1 MSINAPVGHLPID
14 RTSPISWTGL
24 HGAAEGL
31 AVAQASQSCNAL
43 TVVVADNTRRLRILA
58 DEIAFFIGSDSTVP
72 IIQFPDWECLPYDTV
87 SPHPDITS
95 ERLRTLTRLTGIKKG
110 ILLLTVGTLSQRLPP
125 PDYVLGQSFVLSSG
139 TNVDNASLRKQLL
152 TAGYVPV
159 SQVTYPGEYAVRG
172 GVIDIYPMGSDQ
184 PFRLDF
190 FGDQIERIRF
200 FSPETQKSTRST
212 DSIELLPGREY
223 PTSDDAISL
232 FRSNFRKLFEGDPQ
246 KHLIYRALSER
257 RLPTGLDYFWPLFFD
272 KHATLFDYLD
282 DQSLWILDADHRDSI
297 TSNWAVIQDRYPLAA
312 MIPERMPLE
321 PKLLFADPIEI
332 QRELSSYKVISFL
345 NDPRPDSIPAVDY
358 NTRLPET
365 FPVDIRNP
373 EPFAPL
379 LSHVEE
385 FQGRLILAISSPGR
399 SETINDVL
407 ESNGIDVRRVTCWA
421 NFLEVNNTQ
430 IASVVAP
437 LERGAILYDE
447 AIEIISEDQIFGARK
462 KSRRHS
468 SKRRRDPEKIIQSLA
483 ELQLND
489 AIVHEDHGIGR
500 YRGLQVLGI
509 LETENEFL
517 VIEYKDGDKLYVPV
531 LNLHIVS
538 RYLGGDPE
546 TAPIHKL
553 GGDTWRLARERA
565 KEQTRD
571 VAAELLQTQS
581 IRFSRKGHSFHVS
594 PEDYSSFVSR
604 FPYEETED
612 QKDVM
617 EEVLQDLESEM
628 PMDRLVCGDVGFG
641 KTEIALRAAFV
652 AIDNSRQVVMLVPTT
667 LLAQQ
672 HYHTFCDRFAH
683 LPVMIELLS
692 RFRSRIETKTVI
704 EQLHEGAVDIVIG
717 THRLLQDDV
726 RFRDVGLLIIDEEQ
740 RFGVR
745 QKERLKQLRETVDIL
760 TLTATPIPRTLN
772 VGMAGLRDISLIAT
786 APGERIAI
794 QTSVRE
800 SHGALVREACLREI
814 QRGGQVYFLH
824 NEVRTIESAAR
835 RLGELLPEAIIDVA
849 HGQMPE
855 RELNMVMQDFYGHRS
870 DVLVCSTII
879 ENGIDVPNAN
889 TIIINRADRFGLAQ
903 LHQLRGR
910 VGRSHRQA
918 YAYLL
923 VPSLD
928 DLTGNARKRLEAIE
942 SLVDLGAGFTL
953 ASHDLEIRGA
963 GELLGEQQSGTID
976 EIGFTLYADYLK
988 RAIGEASKSS
998 VPASSQDVSPTVTPE
1013 IDLNLPALF
1022 PDHYIPDVHTRL
1034 VLYKRIGGAQD
1045 LEGLYDLQL
1054 ETIDRFGLL
1063 PIPSK
1068 TLFGI
1073 SKLKIKAARLGVCK
1087 IVLNAKSGK
1096 IVFSPDTPVNPV
1108 HIVCLINQ
1116 NSEQIKMTGS
1126 SELVISVKLPDAEGR
1141 ISFIEDLLDKL
1152 TIDS

>member
-1 MSINAPVGHLPID
+1 MPNNAPVQYFPMDQTNPIN
-14 RTSPISWTGL
+14 WTGL

-31 AVAQASQSCNAL
+31 AVAQASRVCNAPII
-43 TVVVADNTRRLRILA
+43 VVADSARRLRVLA
-58 DEIAFFIGSDSTVP
+58 DEITFFIGSDSTVP
-72 IIQFPDWECLPYDTV
+72 IIQFPDRECLPYDTV

-95 ERLRTLTRLTGIKKG
+95 ERLKTLSRLTEVSNG
-110 ILLLTVGTLSQRLPP
+110 ILLLTVSTLSQRLPP
-125 PDYVLGQSFVLSSG
+125 PDYVLGQSFALSSG
-139 TNVDNASLRKQLL
+139 TNIDNANLRTRLVM
-152 TAGYVPV
+152 AGYVSV

-184 PFRLDF
+184 PFRLDL
-190 FGDQIERIRF
+190 FGDQVERIRF
-200 FSPETQKSTRST
+200 FNPETQKSTHST

-232 FRSNFRKLFEGDPQ
+232 FRANFRKLFEGDPQ

-257 RLPTGLDYFWPLFFD
+257 RLPAGLDYFWPLFFD
-272 KHATLFDYLD
+272 KQATLFDYVD
-282 DQSLWILDADHRDSI
+282 DQALWILDFDHQDSMD
-297 TSNWAVIQDRYPLAA
+297 SNWAVIRDRYQQAT

-321 PKLLFADPIEI
+321 PQLLFADPLEI
-332 QRELSSYKVISFL
+332 QRELSRHKVVWL
-345 NDPRPDSIPAVDY
+345 RDDARPGSVTAVDH

-365 FPVDIRNP
+365 FPVNIRDP
-373 EPFAPL
+373 KPFAPL
-379 LSHVEE
+379 LTHIEE
-385 FQGRLILAISSPGR
+385 SKARIIFAISSAGR
-399 SETINDVL
+399 SETVNEVL
-407 ESNGIDVRRVTCWA
+407 ETNGFNVSRVTCWSDFVEA
-421 NFLEVNNTQ
+421 NMVQ

-437 LERGAILYDE
+437 LERGAVLCE
-447 AIEIISEDQIFGARK
+447 ESIEIISEDQIFGARK
-462 KSRRHS
+462 NSRRRS
-468 SKRRRDPEKIIQSLA
+468 NKRRRDPEKIIQSLA
-483 ELQLND
+483 ELQIND
-489 AIVHEDHGIGR
+489 PIVHEEHGIGR
-500 YRGLQVLGI
+500 YRGLKVLGI

-517 VIEYKDGDKLYVPV
+517 IIEYSDGDKLYVPV

-546 TAPIHKL
+546 TAPLHKL

-571 VAAELLQTQS
+571 VAVELLETQAK
-581 IRFSRKGHSFHVS
+581 RFSRKGHSFQISH
-594 PEDYSSFVSR
+594 EDYPTFVSR
-604 FPYEETED
+604 FPYEETDD
-612 QKDVM
+612 QKNVI

-652 AIDNSRQVVMLVPTT
+652 AVDNSRQVVMLVPTT

-683 LPVMIELLS
+683 LPVVVELLS
-692 RFRSRIETKTVI
+692 RFRSRAETATVI
-704 EQLHEGAVDIVIG
+704 KRLHEGAVDIVIG

-745 QKERLKQLRETVDIL
+745 QKETLKLLRESVDIL

-772 VGMAGLRDISLIAT
+772 VSMAGLRDISLIAT
-786 APGERIAI
+786 APEERIAI
-794 QTSVRE
+794 QTSIRE
-800 SHGALVREACLREI
+800 SHDGLVREACLREI
-814 QRGGQVYFLH
+814 QRGGQTYFLH
-824 NEVRTIESAAR
+824 NEVRTIDSAAE
-835 RLGELLPEAIIDVA
+835 RLGKLLPEANIAVA

-855 RELNMVMQDFYGHRS
+855 AELDRVMQGFYGQRS

-879 ENGIDVPNAN
+879 ESGIDVPNAN
-889 TIIINRADRFGLAQ
+889 TIIINRADRLGLAQ

-923 VPSLD
+923 IPSLD
-928 DLTGNARKRLEAIE
+928 GLTGNARKRLEAIE

-963 GELLGEQQSGTID
+963 GELLGEHQSGSID
-976 EIGFTLYADYLK
+976 EIGFTLYAEYLK
-988 RAIGEASKSS
+988 RAIVEVSKA
-998 VPASSQDVSPTVTPE
+998 PAPGSTQRVSPTMTVE

-1034 VLYKRIGGAQD
+1034 VLYKRMGGVKD

-1054 ETIDRFGLL
+1054 ETVDRFGLL
-1063 PIPSK
+1063 PPPSK
-1068 TLFGI
+1068 ILFRI
-1073 SKLKIKAARLGVCK
+1073 SKLKIKATRLGVSK
-1087 IVLNAKSGK
+1087 IVLDASSGK
-1096 IVFSPDTPVNPV
+1096 IVFGPDPP
-1108 HIVCLINQ
+1108 IDPDRIICLIQQ
-1116 NSEQIKMTGS
+1116 NAEQIRMSGS
-1126 SELVISVKLPDAEGR
+1126 NELAISVDLPDPERR
-1141 ISFIEDLLDKL
+1141 ISFVEDLLDKL
-1152 TIDS
+1152 AIEN